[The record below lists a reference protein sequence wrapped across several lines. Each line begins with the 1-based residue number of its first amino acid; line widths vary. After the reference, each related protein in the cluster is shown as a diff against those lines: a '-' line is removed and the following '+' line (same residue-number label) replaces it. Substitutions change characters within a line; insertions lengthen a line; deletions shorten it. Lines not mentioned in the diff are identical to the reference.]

1 MATALVIAKSDSM
14 AYFIC
19 LNIIKSKK
27 YLELKFWVC
36 CSETCGN
43 GWGKEWGWLS
53 TVESD
58 GGRSNTDLHEDV
70 LKKNAGKELESR
82 KNKTNIIKKLDGTVF
97 EEK

>member
-1 MATALVIAKSDSM
+1 MLG
-14 AYFIC
+14 
-19 LNIIKSKK
+19 IKILS
-27 YLELKFWVC
+27 LL
-36 CSETCGN
+36 CGN
-43 GWGKEWGWLS
+43 GWGKEWGRLS